1 MLPTTRR
8 RALPFALVAALFSV
22 VGEVS
27 VVGVAGAAPQAAA
40 ASTAKPAPAS
50 QDVELAEQLYAKLEY
65 EQANTT
71 ADRALKQRGL
81 THDQLVRATRVLALT
96 HAVLD
101 HEDAAREA
109 FVQLLAYD
117 ADYQVDQNLGP
128 KVSTPFLEAR
138 GFWRAQPQKPGVV
151 TTPLLR
157 TNESGTLKITTR
169 DPTHLVKKLNV
180 GYRWSSSGDF
190 VVSAASVG
198 EGTSIEI
205 PAPPSGKTRL
215 DYFVQAMD
223 ERDDV
228 VFENGSPQVPKS
240 AFAEGGA
247 VAGTPKSSVFGSP
260 VFWIAAGVVVAGGA
274 TAAYFAT
281 RPGEPT
287 SASLRP
293 VAFCGTDRCN

>member
-1 MLPTTRR
+1 MKTRS
-8 RALPFALVAALFSV
+8 RALPFALVAALFTV
-22 VGEVS
+22 VDGISGEAS
-27 VVGVAGAAPQAAA
+27 AAPPLAA
-40 ASTAKPAPAS
+40 ASPAKPVAAS

-65 EQANTT
+65 DQANAA

-101 HEDAAREA
+101 HGDASREA

-117 ADYQVDQNLGP
+117 ADFQVDQNLGP
-128 KVSTPFLEAR
+128 KVSTPFMEAR
-138 GFWRAQPQKPGVV
+138 GFWRAQPQKPGLV

-157 TNESGTLKITTR
+157 TNEPGTLKVTTR
-169 DPTHLVKKLNV
+169 DPTHLVKKLSV
-180 GYRWSSSGDF
+180 GYRWSSSGEF
-190 VVSAASVG
+190 TVSAASAG
-198 EGTSIEI
+198 EGATIEV

-228 VFENGSPQVPKS
+228 VFENGSPLVPKS

-247 VAGTPKSSVFGSP
+247 VAATQKTTVFASP

-287 SASLRP
+287 SATLRP
-293 VAFCGTDRCN
+293 IAFCGTDRCN